1 MKDKLLITLGDS
13 FTAGWGNYDPE
24 KLDIFL
30 SKDTQDKK
38 EYFPELL
45 KSSES
50 RFLEYSWP
58 NVLKNKMSFDEVMN
72 LGLGGSSVSGQIKRF
87 ISKYGDSNFTDK
99 YEVTLIWLVPT
110 AERIS
115 FFINGE
121 IEDIQLSSPKYS
133 TLVSELIQMMENP
146 QRDFI
151 LETDFY
157 IKMMKYFCQLK
168 GYNFYFDFVHKFNN
182 NTEISYLNHP
192 SYLNIDHPE
201 FNASTTAFCGHYNE
215 VGYAELA
222 KNIYN
227 SLLRKNN
234 I

>member
-1 MKDKLLITLGDS
+1 MKKKLLIALGDS

-30 SKDTQDKK
+30 NKSPQEKK

-45 KSSES
+45 ASSES

-58 NVLKNKMSFDEVMN
+58 NLLKYKMPFDEVIN
-72 LGLGGSSVSGQIKRF
+72 LGLGGSSVSGEVKRF
-87 ISKYGDSNFTDK
+87 ISKYGDSDFTNK

-121 IEDIQLSSPKYS
+121 VEDIQLSSPKYS
-133 TLVSELIQMMENP
+133 TLISELIQTMENP
-146 QRDFI
+146 QLDFMF
-151 LETDFY
+151 ETDFY
-157 IKMMKYFCQLK
+157 IKIMKHFCQLK
-168 GYNFYFDFVHKFNN
+168 NYNFYFDFVYKFNN
-182 NTEISYLNHP
+182 NTNISYLDHP
-192 SYLNIDHPE
+192 SYLNITHPD
-201 FNASTTAFCGHYNE
+201 FNARTTAFCGHYNE
-215 VGYAELA
+215 VGYEELA

-227 SLLRKNN
+227 SLLMRNN